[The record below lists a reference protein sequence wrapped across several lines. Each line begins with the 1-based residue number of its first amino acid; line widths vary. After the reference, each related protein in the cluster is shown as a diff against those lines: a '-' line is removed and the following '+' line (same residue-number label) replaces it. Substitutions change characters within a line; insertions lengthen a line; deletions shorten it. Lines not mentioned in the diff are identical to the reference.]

1 MKVSHIAVLLVVAAV
16 SFGLGARL
24 SAPSDDQQPVYGD
37 DALERFA
44 ELLQMDAPGPR
55 ASALAH
61 FFSQANPTDAEGLR
75 DVMNQER
82 PHVDSIAEMLF
93 ASWWAGFAPELALE
107 QRFHPPRTGRHPWVR
122 AVFSQWART
131 DPETALAAA
140 VEMPSE
146 SWAGR
151 QEATRALMRNWF
163 STPESEPG
171 PLLHAIAVT
180 EGNPRERAAVT
191 EFFLESL
198 IEARGLDAAEAFV
211 GQLEPGPLTGE
222 LEKRLA
228 VEVFGTDPDRAI
240 EWALAQVEARPRG
253 WGPLV
258 HLAARWGWE
267 DGEAAMKWSMAL
279 PESEYRD
286 KVVIRAFRSWLS
298 IGEEGHKGD
307 AARQWIAGQELT
319 RALEGPWAIYAQN
332 VSQTDLAEGARLAA
346 QLTTDPHRSEALR
359 IVGRRWLDR
368 DPKGAQAWLKEAHLS
383 PKLVAEIRA
392 GSGFQRAQRARASD
406 G

>member
-1 MKVSHIAVLLVVAAV
+1 
-16 SFGLGARL
+16 
-24 SAPSDDQQPVYGD
+24 
-37 DALERFA
+37 
-44 ELLQMDAPGPR
+44 MDAPGPR

-75 DVMNQER
+75 EVMDDER
-82 PHVDSIAEMLF
+82 PHVDAIAEMLF

-107 QRFHPPRTGRHPWVR
+107 QRIHPPRTGRHPWVR
-122 AVFSQWART
+122 AVFSQWARN
-131 DPETALAAA
+131 DPDAALAAA
-140 VEMPSE
+140 VAMPDDI
-146 SWAGR
+146 WVGR
-151 QEATRALMRNWF
+151 QEATRSLVRNWF
-163 STPESEPG
+163 STPETKPE

-211 GQLEPGPLTGE
+211 KGLKPGSLTGE

-228 VEVFGTDPDRAI
+228 IEAFSIDPDRAI

-267 DGEAAMKWSMAL
+267 DGEAAMKWSMSL

-286 KVVIRAFRSWLS
+286 RVVIRAFRSWLS

-307 AARQWIAGQELT
+307 AAREWIARQELT
-319 RALEGPWAIYAQN
+319 RALEGPWSIYAQS
-332 VSQTDLAEGARLAA
+332 VSQSDLAEGARLAA
-346 QLTTDPHRSEALR
+346 QLQSEPHRSEALR
-359 IVGRRWLDR
+359 TVGQRWLRR
-368 DPKGAQAWLKEAHLS
+368 DPEAADVWLKQAGLS
-383 PKLVAEIRA
+383 PTLVAEIRA
-392 GSGFQRAQRARASD
+392 GSGFQRAQRRRA
-406 G
+406 GEG